1 MDLTGE
7 LLGGCADAQQE
18 ACAVRSVVATMC
30 ALPEIQSVEILVEGL
45 EPSYRDSSLAL
56 VHQVEEDWL
65 AE

>member
-7 LLGGCADAQQE
+7 FLGGCADAQQE
-18 ACAVRSVVATMC
+18 AYAVRSVVATMC